1 MMLLHDKISP
11 LIESQFPSFYREEG
25 PTFVLFVEE
34 YYKWLETTGN
44 PLYHS
49 RHLLDYADID
59 TTLDEFLP
67 HFQTKFIPNTPTA
80 NIQNQRDLIKH
91 SADIYR
97 TRGTI
102 QSLRLVFQMLYDEAI
117 DVYYPGDDILKP
129 SDGKWVSPK
138 YLEVTLTD
146 RTRSFIGKDVT
157 GVISGARGFVESIER
172 RVHDGNK
179 IDVVYLSNVVNNEET
194 GSTFVAG
201 EYITD
206 NGTHDGCPTVIGSL
220 RSIEITGAGSG
231 FDVGQIVDVVSTLR
245 GKQGRAR
252 VTEVGAL
259 TGEINYRLLDGGFG
273 YTNNATIFGS
283 NTKVTVSSNVI
294 TTVAFTAPDP
304 TISSFNAYPSVV
316 QPLANVAYTANTVAF
331 QTGDLIVG
339 VNTSNVVIAT
349 GIVLSTNNS
358 GHMTVSPRTT
368 TSISLDTIALPSST
382 GSFGVGELVYQTT
395 SGANVAHGRVLLAN
409 STTVVVDQ
417 RYGPFQTN
425 TTLFSSNTGCTANA
439 TAVTTRAY
447 TDLNFANAS
456 ITKIYSNENASANA
470 TVSSTARMTI
480 YGTIV
485 GSNTSSVGIINPTV
499 GGAAS
504 FNANTGVNGATEFIS
519 VLGPTYHK
527 FANGDLVKYLVATG
541 NTAISGLANNN
552 NYYVVN
558 TSNNTHLQLSSSF
571 GGSAINI
578 TASAT
583 NESGHSLTA
592 TTTKTFRTGTNA
604 YIHAAGN
611 TSITAEAA
619 VVSVGYPGGFQ
630 IGQITDTEVAYIGT
644 TLIGGSNTAL
654 QPLLNLP
661 LNAAVY
667 GFPTSPTAN
676 LSSVVGSVLTQQA
689 YTIGSILSL
698 TNRNPGYLNTAKPY
712 LTVNEPA
719 IAAYAKPSRVNL
731 TLDQSTAVGAYIGTT
746 LIGGSNTAL
755 QPLLNLPL
763 NAAVYGFPTSPTANL
778 SSVVGS
784 VLTQQAYTIGS
795 ILSLTNRNPG
805 YLNTAKPY
813 LTVNEPAIA
822 AYAKPSRVNL
832 TLDQSTAVGTF
843 KPGELVQE
851 TISIPAVNAA
861 FSSING
867 TFSTST
873 RELVRQ
879 VRSDG
884 VTTYGEMYVVDLIG
898 NTARI
903 IVANTAN
910 TFDTSNT
917 IVSVANS
924 SVNTLPTAVNTLNV
938 NVFAKGTILNITT
951 VSGTVVP
958 SELYLK
964 QKSFQSFQTGS
975 TVTGVESGSYATIVS
990 VSGDPSASVLGNDAN
1005 IDPQSD
1011 ISAGTIKAVEIFDSG
1026 FFYSDGEVV
1035 SLVEDGN
1042 QITGSGV
1049 ITVDSIGISSGFWRG
1064 DDGTL
1069 SSTKRVQ
1076 DNEYYQEYSYEIRAG
1091 IDRTIY
1097 EPAVKSL
1104 THVAGTKM
1112 FNKYSKTTE
1121 SVVDVNGVSAY
1132 LGPQTTLTIDAWPA
1146 ELIATIDNPNA
1157 YGTAPNDYF
1166 GAAVKLSG
1174 NYAVVSAYREDDPG
1188 GLESGKAYIFNVTTR
1203 ALLTT
1208 LSNYNATGLSASDYF
1223 GRDVAIAGNYVVVGA
1238 YLEDATTTDNSGKV
1252 YVYSATLGTYLYT
1265 LSNPVTTGGN
1275 FGERVAA
1282 YGNYVAVAATA
1293 QDSYSGRVHVYNIT
1307 TGALLYS
1314 LMNPNII
1321 DSGGSDTFGV
1331 SVTIHGNYLIVG
1343 APYEDF
1349 SSSVISVG
1357 AVYVF
1362 DVITGSLLYTLL
1374 DPNKRGTSTGDQFGV
1389 SVHASGNY
1397 LAVGANGEV
1406 SSDGIVYVYNILTGS
1421 LLYSVRN
1428 PNANPINTTDYFGS
1442 SVHIA
1447 NNKLFV
1453 GAPQEW
1459 EDASNSASGK
1469 VYVFDI
1475 QTGKFI
1481 AVLNNPNW
1489 TGTPGNDNFG
1499 SFNTCMGSSGNYL
1512 WVGTPAE
1519 DDAVSNS
1526 GKVYVFDISTNVQLI
1541 DGAFIEQ
1548 KVGGVTTA
1556 SGYVTAFDPI
1566 NKTISLTNTT
1576 GTFSASSALY
1586 IGTTQYGTITK
1597 VGKNI

>member
-368 TSISLDTIALPSST
+368 TSISLNTIALPSST

-630 IGQITDTEVAYIGT
+630 IGQITDTEV
-644 TLIGGSNTAL
+644 
-654 QPLLNLP
+654 
-661 LNAAVY
+661 
-667 GFPTSPTAN
+667 
-676 LSSVVGSVLTQQA
+676 
-689 YTIGSILSL
+689 
-698 TNRNPGYLNTAKPY
+698 
-712 LTVNEPA
+712 
-719 IAAYAKPSRVNL
+719 
-731 TLDQSTAVGAYIGTT
+731 AYIGTT

>member
-409 STTVVVDQ
+409 STTVVVDP

-456 ITKIYSNENASANA
+456 ITKIYSNENTTANA

-630 IGQITDTEVAYIGT
+630 IGQITDTEV
-644 TLIGGSNTAL
+644 
-654 QPLLNLP
+654 
-661 LNAAVY
+661 
-667 GFPTSPTAN
+667 
-676 LSSVVGSVLTQQA
+676 
-689 YTIGSILSL
+689 
-698 TNRNPGYLNTAKPY
+698 
-712 LTVNEPA
+712 
-719 IAAYAKPSRVNL
+719 
-731 TLDQSTAVGAYIGTT
+731 AYIGTT

>member
-316 QPLANVAYTANTVAF
+316 HPLANVAYTANTVAF

-339 VNTSNVVIAT
+339 VNSSNVVIAT

-456 ITKIYSNENASANA
+456 ITKIYSNENTTANA

-630 IGQITDTEVAYIGT
+630 IGQITDTEV
-644 TLIGGSNTAL
+644 
-654 QPLLNLP
+654 
-661 LNAAVY
+661 
-667 GFPTSPTAN
+667 
-676 LSSVVGSVLTQQA
+676 
-689 YTIGSILSL
+689 
-698 TNRNPGYLNTAKPY
+698 
-712 LTVNEPA
+712 
-719 IAAYAKPSRVNL
+719 
-731 TLDQSTAVGAYIGTT
+731 AYIGTT

>member
-456 ITKIYSNENASANA
+456 ITKIYSNENTTANA

-630 IGQITDTEVAYIGT
+630 IGQITDTEV
-644 TLIGGSNTAL
+644 
-654 QPLLNLP
+654 
-661 LNAAVY
+661 
-667 GFPTSPTAN
+667 
-676 LSSVVGSVLTQQA
+676 
-689 YTIGSILSL
+689 
-698 TNRNPGYLNTAKPY
+698 
-712 LTVNEPA
+712 
-719 IAAYAKPSRVNL
+719 
-731 TLDQSTAVGAYIGTT
+731 AYIGTT

>member
-339 VNTSNVVIAT
+339 VNSSNVVIAT

-368 TSISLDTIALPSST
+368 TSISLNTIALPSST

-425 TTLFSSNTGCTANA
+425 NTLFSSNTGCTANA

-456 ITKIYSNENASANA
+456 ITKIYSNENTTANA

-630 IGQITDTEVAYIGT
+630 IGQITDTEV
-644 TLIGGSNTAL
+644 
-654 QPLLNLP
+654 
-661 LNAAVY
+661 
-667 GFPTSPTAN
+667 
-676 LSSVVGSVLTQQA
+676 
-689 YTIGSILSL
+689 
-698 TNRNPGYLNTAKPY
+698 
-712 LTVNEPA
+712 
-719 IAAYAKPSRVNL
+719 
-731 TLDQSTAVGAYIGTT
+731 AYIGTT

>member
-425 TTLFSSNTGCTANA
+425 NTLFSSNTGCTANA

-456 ITKIYSNENASANA
+456 ITKIYSNENTTANA

-630 IGQITDTEVAYIGT
+630 IGQITDTEV
-644 TLIGGSNTAL
+644 
-654 QPLLNLP
+654 
-661 LNAAVY
+661 
-667 GFPTSPTAN
+667 
-676 LSSVVGSVLTQQA
+676 
-689 YTIGSILSL
+689 
-698 TNRNPGYLNTAKPY
+698 
-712 LTVNEPA
+712 
-719 IAAYAKPSRVNL
+719 
-731 TLDQSTAVGAYIGTT
+731 AYIGTT